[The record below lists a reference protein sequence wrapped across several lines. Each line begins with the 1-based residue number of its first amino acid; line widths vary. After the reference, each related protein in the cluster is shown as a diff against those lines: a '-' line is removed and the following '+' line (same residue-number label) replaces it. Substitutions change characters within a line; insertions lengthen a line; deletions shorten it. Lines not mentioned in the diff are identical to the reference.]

1 VKFICDLTLVYW
13 NLFGEVFMK
22 LLDISLNNLLRK
34 KGRTFFLVSGLAIG
48 VGAAVAM
55 TSVGDAMNREVMHA
69 LDEFGAN
76 ILVLP
81 ASEGLPLSYGGLTV
95 SAVNTG
101 GRELTTLD
109 LDRIRTIRN
118 KENISTVAPKLL
130 VQTEVKGTKVLVA
143 GVDFKAERRLKKWW
157 RVAAGVNPQERGE
170 ALLGKDAAA
179 RLNIAPGDSIALG
192 RGTVRVS
199 GVLDNTGSQDDGL
212 IFADLAWVQQNFQKG
227 NAVSLIEL
235 SALCSGCPIEDIVA
249 QVNNALPGA
258 RAVAVK
264 ETVELK
270 MQAMHYFHRFSL
282 GISALLLIVAGMIIF
297 FAMTASVKE
306 RVQEIGLFR
315 AIGFRTGH
323 IIQVLLTEA
332 FIVSL
337 LAGTAGYVL
346 GVISPRFVAPY
357 LMSAYNLTFAFDPAL
372 LAGSLAASVLVGLLA
387 SVYPAI
393 KAGRLDP
400 VEALKTL

>member
-1 VKFICDLTLVYW
+1 
-13 NLFGEVFMK
+13 MK
-22 LLDISLNNLLRK
+22 LIDISLNNLLRK

-48 VGAAVAM
+48 IGAAVAM
-55 TSVGDAMNREVMHA
+55 TSVGDAMNKEVMHA

-101 GRELTTLD
+101 GRELTTND
-109 LDRIRTIRN
+109 VDKIRTIKN
-118 KENISTVAPKLL
+118 KQNISTVAPKLL
-130 VQTEVKGTKVLVA
+130 VQTEIKGTKVLIA
-143 GVDFKAERRLKKWW
+143 GVDFKAEQRLKKWW
-157 RVAAGVNPQERGE
+157 RVAAGIKPQEQGE
-170 ALLGKDAAA
+170 ALIGKDAAA
-179 RLNIAPGDSIALG
+179 RLHIAPGDNMALG
-192 RGTVRVS
+192 RENLRVS

-212 IFADLAWVQQNFQKG
+212 IFVDITWLQRKFQKG

-235 SALCSGCPIEDIVA
+235 SALCSGCPIEDMVK
-249 QVNNALPGA
+249 QVNSVLPGA

-270 MQAMHYFHRFSL
+270 MQAMHYFHKFSL

-323 IIQVLLTEA
+323 IIQVLLIEA

-337 LAGTAGYVL
+337 LAGIVGYIV
-346 GVISPRFVAPY
+346 GINSPRFVAPY
-357 LMSAYNLTFAFDPAL
+357 LMSAYNLTFEFDPM
-372 LAGSLAASVLVGLLA
+372 LAAGALVSSVLVGLLA
-387 SVYPAI
+387 SIYPALR
-393 KAGRLDP
+393 AGRLDP

>member
-1 VKFICDLTLVYW
+1 
-13 NLFGEVFMK
+13 MR
-22 LLDISLNNLLRK
+22 LLDISLNNLRRK

-48 VGAAVAM
+48 IGAAVAM

-109 LDRIRTIRN
+109 VDRIRTIKN

-130 VQTEVKGTKVLVA
+130 VQTEVKGTRVLVA
-143 GVDFKAERRLKKWW
+143 GVDLKAEQRLKKWW
-157 RVAAGVNPQERGE
+157 RVASGMNPAASGE
-170 ALLGKDAAA
+170 ALIGKDAAA
-179 RLNIAPGDSIALG
+179 KLHLAPGDSIAVG
-192 RGTVRVS
+192 RGNLRVT

-212 IFADLAWVQQNFQKG
+212 IFTDIAWVQKQFNKG
-227 NAVSLIEL
+227 NAVSMIEL
-235 SALCSGCPIEDIVA
+235 SALCSGCPIDDIVN
-249 QVNNALPGA
+249 QVNAVLPGA

-270 MQAMHYFHRFSL
+270 MQAMHYFHKFSL

-337 LAGTAGYVL
+337 LAGMVGYAI
-346 GVISPRFVAPY
+346 GIISPRFVAPY
-357 LMSAYNLTFAFDPAL
+357 LMSAYNLTFDFDPL
-372 LAGSLAASVLVGLLA
+372 LAAGAIVASVVVGLLA
-387 SVYPAI
+387 SIYPAVR
-393 KAGRLDP
+393 AGQLDP

>member
-1 VKFICDLTLVYW
+1 
-13 NLFGEVFMK
+13 
-22 LLDISLNNLLRK
+22 
-34 KGRTFFLVSGLAIG
+34 
-48 VGAAVAM
+48 
-55 TSVGDAMNREVMHA
+55 
-69 LDEFGAN
+69 
-76 ILVLP
+76 VLP

-101 GRELTTLD
+101 GRELTTSD
-109 LDRIRTIRN
+109 VDRLRTIRN
-118 KENISTVAPKLL
+118 KGNISTIAPKLL
-130 VQTEVKGTKVLVA
+130 VQTGVKGEKVLIA
-143 GVDFKAERRLKKWW
+143 GVDFKAEQRLKKWW
-157 RVAAGVNPQERGE
+157 RVASGVRPQEVGD
-170 ALLGKDAAA
+170 ALIGKDVAA
-179 RLNIAPGDSIALG
+179 RLGIAPGDRINVGPGELHVA
-192 RGTVRVS
+192 
-199 GVLDNTGSQDDGL
+199 GVLDATGSQDDGL
-212 IFADLAWVQQNFQKG
+212 IFADMSWVQKSFRKG
-227 NAVSLIEL
+227 DAISLIEL
-235 SALCSGCPIEDIVA
+235 SALCSGCPIEEMVG
-249 QVNNALPGA
+249 QVNSALPGA

-323 IIQVLLTEA
+323 IIRVLLTEA

-337 LAGTAGYVL
+337 LAGIAGYVI

-357 LMSAYNLTFAFDPAL
+357 LMSAYNLTFAFDPVLA
-372 LAGSLAASVLVGLLA
+372 AGSLVASVLVGLLA

-393 KAGRLDP
+393 RAGRLDP
-400 VEALKTL
+400 VEALKSL

>member
-1 VKFICDLTLVYW
+1 
-13 NLFGEVFMK
+13 MK
-22 LLDISLNNLLRK
+22 LIDISLNNLRRK

-48 VGAAVAM
+48 IGAAVAM

-101 GRELTTLD
+101 GRELTMLD
-109 LDRIRTIRN
+109 VDRIRTIKN
-118 KENISTVAPKLL
+118 KENISTIAPKLL
-130 VQTEVKGTKVLVA
+130 VQTEVKGTRVLVA
-143 GVDFKAERRLKKWW
+143 GVDFKAEQRLKKWW
-157 RVAAGVNPQERGE
+157 RVASGMNPAASGE
-170 ALLGKDAAA
+170 ALIGKDAA
-179 RLNIAPGDSIALG
+179 LKLHLAPGDSIAIG
-192 RGTVRVS
+192 RGNLRVS

-212 IFADLAWVQQNFQKG
+212 IFTDIAWVQKQFNKG
-227 NAVSLIEL
+227 NAVSMIEL
-235 SALCSGCPIEDIVA
+235 SALCSGCPIEDITN
-249 QVNNALPGA
+249 QVNAVLPGA

-270 MQAMHYFHRFSL
+270 MQAMHYFHKFSI

-337 LAGTAGYVL
+337 LAGIIGYAIGIV
-346 GVISPRFVAPY
+346 SPRFVAPY
-357 LMSAYNLTFAFDPAL
+357 LMSAYNLTFAFDPL
-372 LAGSLAASVLVGLLA
+372 LAAGSIVASVVVGLLA
-387 SVYPAI
+387 SIYPAVR
-393 KAGRLDP
+393 AGQLDP

>member
-1 VKFICDLTLVYW
+1 
-13 NLFGEVFMK
+13 
-22 LLDISLNNLLRK
+22 
-34 KGRTFFLVSGLAIG
+34 
-48 VGAAVAM
+48 M

-101 GRELTTLD
+101 GRELTTND
-109 LDRIRTIRN
+109 VDRIRTIKN
-118 KENISTVAPKLL
+118 NQNISTIAPKLL

-143 GVDFKAERRLKKWW
+143 GVDFEAEQRLKKWW
-157 RVAAGVNPQERGE
+157 RVAAGMNPQDSGE
-170 ALLGKDAAA
+170 ALIGKDAAA
-179 RLNIAPGDSIALG
+179 RLRIAPGDSIALG
-192 RGTVRVS
+192 RGKLRVS

-212 IFADLAWVQQNFQKG
+212 IFADIKWVQHHFQKG
-227 NAVSLIEL
+227 HAVSLIEL

-249 QVNNALPGA
+249 QVNSALPGA

-270 MQAMHYFHRFSL
+270 MQAMHYFHKFSL

-337 LAGTAGYVL
+337 LAGIAGCVI
-346 GVISPRFVAPY
+346 GIISPRFVAPY
-357 LMSAYNLTFAFDPAL
+357 LMSAYNLTFEFDPAL
-372 LAGSLAASVLVGLLA
+372 AATALASSVLVGLAA
-387 SVYPAI
+387 SISPAVR
-393 KAGRLDP
+393 AGRLDP

>member
-1 VKFICDLTLVYW
+1 
-13 NLFGEVFMK
+13 MK
-22 LLDISLNNLLRK
+22 LIDISLNNLLRK
-34 KGRTFFLVSGLAIG
+34 KGRTLLLVSGLAVGI
-48 VGAAVAM
+48 GAAVAM
-55 TSVGDAMNREVMHA
+55 TSVGDAMNKEVMHA

-101 GRELTTLD
+101 GRQLTMD
-109 LDRIRTIRN
+109 DVARIRTIKN

-130 VQTEVKGTKVLVA
+130 VQTEIQRTKVLLA
-143 GVDFKAERRLKKWW
+143 GVDFMAEQRLKKWW
-157 RVAAGVNPQERGE
+157 RVAAGMSPQTGGE
-170 ALLGKDAAA
+170 ALIGREAAQ
-179 RLNIAPGDSIALG
+179 RLALAPGDMIAVPG
-192 RGTVRVS
+192 GTLRIS

-212 IFADLAWVQQNFQKG
+212 LFADIGWVQHHFRKG

-235 SALCSGCPIEDIVA
+235 SALCSGCPIEDMVQ
-249 QVNNALPGA
+249 QVNGVLPGA
-258 RAVAVK
+258 KAVAVK

-270 MQAMHYFHRFSL
+270 MQAMHYFHKFSL

-323 IIQVLLTEA
+323 IIQVLLIEA
-332 FIVSL
+332 FLVSL
-337 LAGTAGYVL
+337 LAGVAGYII
-346 GVISPRFVAPY
+346 GIIGSRFVAPY
-357 LMSAYNLTFAFDPAL
+357 LMGAYSLTFAFDPAMAVRAL
-372 LAGSLAASVLVGLLA
+372 VSSVLVGLCA
-387 SVYPAI
+387 SIYPAVR
-393 KAGRLDP
+393 ASRMDP

>member
-1 VKFICDLTLVYW
+1 
-13 NLFGEVFMK
+13 MK

-48 VGAAVAM
+48 IGAAVAM

-101 GRELTTLD
+101 GRELTTND
-109 LDRIRTIRN
+109 VDRVRTIKN
-118 KENISTVAPKLL
+118 NQNISTIAPKLL
-130 VQTEVKGTKVLVA
+130 VQTEVRGTKVLVA
-143 GVDFKAERRLKKWW
+143 GVDFKAEQRLKKWW
-157 RVAAGVNPQERGE
+157 RVASGMSPQDNGE
-170 ALLGKDAAA
+170 ALIGKDAAA
-179 RLNIAPGDSIALG
+179 RLHIAPGDSIALG
-192 RGTVRVS
+192 RGKLRVS
-199 GVLDNTGSQDDGL
+199 GVLGNTGSQDDGL
-212 IFADLAWVQQNFQKG
+212 IFTDIKWVQQHFQKG

-235 SALCSGCPIEDIVA
+235 SALCSGCPIEDMVA

-270 MQAMHYFHRFSL
+270 MQAMHYFHKFSL

-315 AIGFRTGH
+315 AVGFRTGH
-323 IIQVLLTEA
+323 IVQVLLTEA
-332 FIVSL
+332 FLVSL
-337 LAGTAGYVL
+337 LAGAAGY
-346 GVISPRFVAPY
+346 GIGSISPRFIAPY
-357 LMSAYNLTFAFDPAL
+357 LMSAYNLQFAFDPMLAVGAL
-372 LAGSLAASVLVGLLA
+372 VSSVLVGLAA
-387 SVYPAI
+387 SIYPAVR
-393 KAGRLDP
+393 AGRLDP
-400 VEALKTL
+400 VEALRTL

>member
-1 VKFICDLTLVYW
+1 
-13 NLFGEVFMK
+13 MK

-48 VGAAVAM
+48 IGAAVAM
-55 TSVGDAMNREVMHA
+55 TVVGDAMNREVMHA

-81 ASEGLPLSYGGLTV
+81 ASEGLPLTYGGLTV
-95 SAVNTG
+95 SAVSTG
-101 GRELTTLD
+101 GRQLTLED
-109 LDRIRTIRN
+109 VSRIRTIKN
-118 KENISTVAPKLL
+118 KDNISTVAPKLL
-130 VQTEVKGTKVLVA
+130 VQTEIKGKKVLVA
-143 GVDFKAERRLKKWW
+143 GVDFKAEQRLKKWW
-157 RVAAGVNPQERGE
+157 RVAAGMTPQAAGE
-170 ALLGKDAAA
+170 ALIGKNAAA
-179 RLNIAPGDSIALG
+179 ALRVAPGDSIAVG
-192 RGTVRVS
+192 RGSVHVS

-212 IFADLAWVQQNFQKG
+212 VFADITWVQKQFLKG

-235 SALCSGCPIEDIVA
+235 SALCSGCPIEDMVQ

-270 MQAMHYFHRFSL
+270 MQAMHYFHKFSL

-306 RVQEIGLFR
+306 RIQEIGLFR

-337 LAGTAGYVL
+337 LAGVVGYGI

-357 LMSAYNLTFAFDPAL
+357 LMSAYNLTFTFEPM
-372 LAGSLAASVLVGLLA
+372 LAVISLAASVIVGLLA
-387 SVYPAI
+387 SVYPAV

>member
-1 VKFICDLTLVYW
+1 
-13 NLFGEVFMK
+13 MK

-48 VGAAVAM
+48 IGAAVAM
-55 TSVGDAMNREVMHA
+55 TAVGDAMNREVMRA

-101 GRELTTLD
+101 GRELTMED
-109 LDRIRTIRN
+109 VGRIRLIKN
-118 KENISTVAPKLL
+118 KQNISTIAPKLL
-130 VQTEVKGTKVLVA
+130 VQTAVKGTKVLVA
-143 GVDFKAERRLKKWW
+143 GVDFKAEQRLKKWW
-157 RVAAGVNPQERGE
+157 RVANGMNPSIASE
-170 ALLGKDAAA
+170 ALIGKDVAA
-179 RLNIAPGDSIALG
+179 RLHIAPND
-192 RGTVRVS
+192 TVTLSGNELRVS

-212 IFADLAWVQQNFQKG
+212 IFADIAWVQQHFKKG

-235 SALCSGCPIEDIVA
+235 SALCSGCPIEDMVA
-249 QVNNALPGA
+249 QVNAVLPGA

-270 MQAMHYFHRFSL
+270 MQAMHYFHKFSL

-337 LAGTAGYVL
+337 LAGIAGYVI
-346 GVISPRFVAPY
+346 GIISPRFVAPY
-357 LMSAYNLTFAFDPAL
+357 LMSTYNLTFEFDPVLAVGAL
-372 LAGSLAASVLVGLLA
+372 VSSVLVGLVA
-387 SVYPAI
+387 SIYPAVR
-393 KAGRLDP
+393 AGRLDP
-400 VEALKTL
+400 VEALKAL

>member
-1 VKFICDLTLVYW
+1 
-13 NLFGEVFMK
+13 MK
-22 LLDISLNNLLRK
+22 LINISLNNLRRK
-34 KGRTFFLVSGLAIG
+34 KGRTFFLVSGLALGI
-48 VGAAVAM
+48 GAAVAM

-109 LDRIRTIRN
+109 VDRIRTIKD
-118 KENISTVAPKLL
+118 KESISTVAPKLL
-130 VQTEVKGTKVLVA
+130 VQSEVKGTRVLVA
-143 GVDFKAERRLKKWW
+143 GVNFKAEQRIKKWW
-157 RVAAGVNPQERGE
+157 RVASGMYPAASGE
-170 ALLGKDAAA
+170 ALIGKDAAA
-179 RLNIAPGDSIALG
+179 KLHLAPGDSIAIG
-192 RGTVRVS
+192 RGSLRVS

-212 IFADLAWVQQNFQKG
+212 IFTDIAWVQKHFNKG
-227 NAVSLIEL
+227 NAVSMIEL
-235 SALCSGCPIEDIVA
+235 SALCSGCPIEEIVG
-249 QVNNALPGA
+249 QVNAVLPGA
-258 RAVAVK
+258 RVVAVK

-270 MQAMHYFHRFSL
+270 MQAMHYFHKFSL

-337 LAGTAGYVL
+337 LAGVAGYAIGIV
-346 GVISPRFVAPY
+346 SPRFVAPY
-357 LMSAYNLTFAFDPAL
+357 LMNVYNLTFVFDPL
-372 LAGSLAASVLVGLLA
+372 LAAGAIGASVVVGLLA
-387 SVYPAI
+387 SIYPAVR
-393 KAGRLDP
+393 AGQLDP

>member
-1 VKFICDLTLVYW
+1 
-13 NLFGEVFMK
+13 MK

-48 VGAAVAM
+48 IGAAVAM
-55 TSVGDAMNREVMHA
+55 TTVGDAMNREVMHA

-95 SAVNTG
+95 SAVSAG
-101 GRELTTLD
+101 GRELTTHD
-109 LDRIRTIRN
+109 IDKIRSIKN
-118 KENISTVAPKLL
+118 KENISTIAPKLL

-143 GVDFKAERRLKKWW
+143 GVDFKAEQRLKKWW
-157 RVAAGVNPQERGE
+157 RVAAGMNP
-170 ALLGKDAAA
+170 GKDGDVLIGKTAAA
-179 RLNIAPGDSIALG
+179 QLHLAPGDRFSVN
-192 RGTVRVS
+192 RGNLTVA

-212 IFADLAWVQQNFQKG
+212 IFADLAWVQRQFKKG

-235 SALCSGCPIEDIVA
+235 SALCSGCPIEDMVA
-249 QVNNALPGA
+249 QVNGILPGA
-258 RAVAVK
+258 RTVAVK

-270 MQAMHYFHRFSL
+270 MQAMHYFHKFSL
-282 GISALLLIVAGMIIF
+282 GISVLLLIVAGMIIF
-297 FAMTASVKE
+297 FAMTASVRE

-323 IIQVLLTEA
+323 IIRVLLTEA

-337 LAGTAGYVL
+337 LAGIVGYGI
-346 GVISPRFVAPY
+346 GVASPRFVAPY
-357 LMSAYNLTFAFDPAL
+357 LMSAYHLTFEFDPL
-372 LAGSLAASVLVGLLA
+372 LAAGALVASVAVGLLA
-387 SVYPAI
+387 SIYPAVR
-393 KAGRLDP
+393 AGQLDP

>member
-1 VKFICDLTLVYW
+1 V
-13 NLFGEVFMK
+13 K
-22 LLDISLNNLLRK
+22 LLDISLNNLWRK

-55 TSVGDAMNREVMHA
+55 TAVGDAMNKEMMRA

-81 ASEGLPLSYGGLTV
+81 ASEGLPLSYGGMTV

-101 GRELTTLD
+101 GRELTTKD
-109 LDRIRTIRN
+109 VDRIRTIKN
-118 KENISTVAPKLL
+118 KQNISTIAPKLL
-130 VQTEVKGTKVLVA
+130 VQTDVEGTKVLVA

-157 RVAAGVNPQERGE
+157 RVAQGVSPQESGE
-170 ALLGKDAAA
+170 ALIGKDAAA
-179 RLNIAPGDSIALG
+179 RLKITAGDSIALSG
-192 RGTVRVS
+192 GKLRVS
-199 GVLDNTGSQDDGL
+199 GVLDSTGSQDDGL
-212 IFADLAWVQQNFQKG
+212 IFADIKWVQTHFRKG

-235 SALCSGCPIEDIVA
+235 SALCSGCPIEDIVK
-249 QVNNALPGA
+249 QVNSVLPGA

-270 MQAMHYFHRFSL
+270 MQAMHYFHKFSL

-315 AIGFRTGH
+315 AIGFRTSH
-323 IIQVLLTEA
+323 IIRVLLAEA

-337 LAGTAGYVL
+337 FAGIAGYLV
-346 GVISPRFVAPY
+346 GIISPRFVAPY
-357 LMSAYNLTFAFDPAL
+357 LMSAYNLTFEFDPMQ
-372 LAGSLAASVLVGLLA
+372 AAAAVASSVIVGLLA
-387 SVYPAI
+387 SIYPAVR
-393 KAGRLDP
+393 AGQLDP

>member
-1 VKFICDLTLVYW
+1 
-13 NLFGEVFMK
+13 MK

-55 TSVGDAMNREVMHA
+55 TSVGEAMNREVMHA

-101 GRELTTLD
+101 GRELTTED
-109 LDRIRTIRN
+109 VGRIRSIRN
-118 KENISTVAPKLL
+118 KENISTIAPKLL
-130 VQTEVKGTKVLVA
+130 VQTTVKGTKVLVA
-143 GVDFKAERRLKKWW
+143 GVDFKAEQRLKKWW
-157 RVAAGVNPQERGE
+157 RVASGMHPRERGE
-170 ALLGKDAAA
+170 ALIGKDAAA
-179 RLNIAPGDSIALG
+179 RLKIAAGDSIALG
-192 RGTVRVS
+192 RGTVRVV

-212 IFADLAWVQQNFQKG
+212 IFVDLAWVQQHFQKG

-235 SALCSGCPIEDIVA
+235 SALCSGCPIEDMVA
-249 QVNNALPGA
+249 QLNSALPGA
-258 RAVAVK
+258 RTVAVK

-323 IIQVLLTEA
+323 IIRVLLTEA

-337 LAGTAGYVL
+337 LAGAVGYLL
-346 GVISPRFVAPY
+346 GVVSPRFVAPY
-357 LMSAYNLTFAFDPAL
+357 LMSAYNLTFPFDPAL

-387 SVYPAI
+387 SIYPAI

>member
-1 VKFICDLTLVYW
+1 
-13 NLFGEVFMK
+13 MK

-48 VGAAVAM
+48 IGAAVAM

-76 ILVLP
+76 ILILP
-81 ASEGLPLSYGGLTV
+81 ATEGLPLSYGGLTV

-101 GRELTTLD
+101 GRELTMND
-109 LDRIRTIRN
+109 VDRIRTIKN
-118 KENISTVAPKLL
+118 KQNISTIAPKLL
-130 VQTEVKGTKVLVA
+130 VQSEVKGTKVLVT
-143 GVDFKAERRLKKWW
+143 GVDFRAERLIKKWW
-157 RVAAGVNPQERGE
+157 RVAAGMNPGDSGE
-170 ALLGKDAAA
+170 ALIGKDAAA
-179 RLNIAPGDSIALG
+179 LLHIAPGDYIALG
-192 RGTVRVS
+192 RGSLRVS
-199 GVLDNTGSQDDGL
+199 GVLGNTGSQDDGL
-212 IFADLAWVQQNFQKG
+212 IFTDIKWLQRHFQKG

-235 SALCSGCPIEDIVA
+235 SALCSGCPIEDMVA
-249 QVNNALPGA
+249 QLNSTLPGA

-270 MQAMHYFHRFSL
+270 MQAMHYFHKFSL

-337 LAGTAGYVL
+337 LAGFAGYVI

-357 LMSAYNLTFAFDPAL
+357 MMSAYNLTFVFDPAL
-372 LAGSLAASVLVGLLA
+372 AVRALVSSVLVGLAA
-387 SVYPAI
+387 SVYPAVR
-393 KAGRLDP
+393 AGELDP

>member
-1 VKFICDLTLVYW
+1 
-13 NLFGEVFMK
+13 MK
-22 LLDISLNNLLRK
+22 LLDISLNNLRRK

-48 VGAAVAM
+48 IGAAVAM

-101 GRELTTLD
+101 GRELTTND
-109 LDRIRTIRN
+109 VDQIRTIKN
-118 KENISTVAPKLL
+118 KENISTLAPKLL
-130 VQTEVKGTKVLVA
+130 VQSSIKGVKVLIA

-157 RVAAGVNPQERGE
+157 RTSAGMSPQERDE
-170 ALLGKDAAA
+170 ALIGKNAAS
-179 RLNIAPGDSIALG
+179 LLHLVPGDHIALG
-192 RGTVRVS
+192 NGTLRVA

-212 IFADLAWVQQNFQKG
+212 IFADIQWVQQRFNRG
-227 NAVSLIEL
+227 NAISLIEL
-235 SALCSGCPIEDIVA
+235 SALCSGCPIEDMVN
-249 QVNNALPGA
+249 QVNGVLPGA

-270 MQAMHYFHRFSL
+270 MQAMHYFHKFSL

-337 LAGTAGYVL
+337 LAGISGYII
-346 GVISPRFVAPY
+346 GIISPRFVAPY
-357 LMSAYNLTFAFDPAL
+357 LMSAYNLKFEFDPL
-372 LAGSLAASVLVGLLA
+372 IAAAAIVSSVIVGLLA
-387 SVYPAI
+387 SIYPALR
-393 KAGRLDP
+393 AGKLDP

>member
-1 VKFICDLTLVYW
+1 
-13 NLFGEVFMK
+13 MK

-48 VGAAVAM
+48 IGAAVAM

-101 GRELTTLD
+101 GRELTTND
-109 LDRIRTIRN
+109 VDRVRTIKN
-118 KENISTVAPKLL
+118 NQNISTIAPKLL

-143 GVDFKAERRLKKWW
+143 GVDFKAEQRLKKWW
-157 RVAAGVNPQERGE
+157 RVASGMSPQDNGE
-170 ALLGKDAAA
+170 ALIGKDAAA
-179 RLNIAPGDSIALG
+179 RLHIAPGDSIALG
-192 RGTVRVS
+192 RGKLRVS
-199 GVLDNTGSQDDGL
+199 GVLGNTGSQDDGL
-212 IFADLAWVQQNFQKG
+212 IFTDIKWVQQHFQKG

-235 SALCSGCPIEDIVA
+235 SALCSGCPIEDMVA

-270 MQAMHYFHRFSL
+270 MQAMHYFHKFSL

-315 AIGFRTGH
+315 AVGFRTGH
-323 IIQVLLTEA
+323 IVQVLLTEA
-332 FIVSL
+332 FLVSL
-337 LAGTAGYVL
+337 LAGAAGY
-346 GVISPRFVAPY
+346 GIGSISPRFIAPY
-357 LMSAYNLTFAFDPAL
+357 LMSAYNLQFAFDPMLAVGAL
-372 LAGSLAASVLVGLLA
+372 VSSVLVGLAA
-387 SVYPAI
+387 SIYPAVR
-393 KAGRLDP
+393 AGRLDP
-400 VEALKTL
+400 VEALRTL

>member
-1 VKFICDLTLVYW
+1 
-13 NLFGEVFMK
+13 MK
-22 LLDISLNNLLRK
+22 LIDISLNNLRRK
-34 KGRTFFLVSGLAIG
+34 KGRTFFLISGLAVGI
-48 VGAAVAM
+48 GAAVAM
-55 TSVGDAMNREVMHA
+55 TSLGDAMNKEIMRV

-101 GRELTTLD
+101 GRELTMDD
-109 LDRIRTIRN
+109 LTRILTIKN
-118 KENISTVAPKLL
+118 KENITTIAPKLL
-130 VQTEVKGTKVLVA
+130 VQAEVKGTKVLVA

-157 RVAAGVNPQERGE
+157 RVAAGMNPRESDE
-170 ALLGKDAAA
+170 ALIGGDAAA
-179 RLNIAPGDSIALG
+179 RLQLAPGDSIALG
-192 RGTVRVS
+192 QGTLRVS
-199 GVLDNTGSQDDGL
+199 GVIDKTGSQDDGL
-212 IFADLAWVQQNFQKG
+212 IFADILWVQKTFKKG
-227 NAVSLIEL
+227 NAVSLVEL
-235 SALCSGCPIEDIVA
+235 SALCSGCPIEEMVE
-249 QVNNALPGA
+249 QVSGALPGA
-258 RAVAVK
+258 RVVAVK

-270 MQAMHYFHRFSL
+270 MQSMHYFHKFSL
-282 GISALLLIVAGMIIF
+282 GISALLLIVAGMIVF

-337 LAGTAGYVL
+337 LAGIVGYAL
-346 GVISPRFVAPY
+346 GIISPRFVAPY
-357 LMSAYNLTFAFDPAL
+357 LMSAYNLTFEFDPV
-372 LAGSLAASVLVGLLA
+372 LAAGALAASVIVGLLA
-387 SVYPAI
+387 SIYPAVR
-393 KAGRLDP
+393 AGQLDP

>member
-1 VKFICDLTLVYW
+1 
-13 NLFGEVFMK
+13 MK
-22 LLDISLNNLLRK
+22 LLDISLNNLRRK

-48 VGAAVAM
+48 IGAAVAM

-101 GRELTTLD
+101 GRELTTTD
-109 LDRIRTIRN
+109 VDKIRTIKNR
-118 KENISTVAPKLL
+118 ENISTIAPKLL
-130 VQTEVKGTKVLVA
+130 VQTDVKGTKVLLA

-157 RVAAGVNPQERGE
+157 RIAAGLNPQESGE
-170 ALLGKDAAA
+170 ALIGKDAAA
-179 RLNIAPGDSIALG
+179 RLQLAPGDQIALG
-192 RGTVRVS
+192 RNGSLRVA
-199 GVLDNTGSQDDGL
+199 GVLGATGSQDDGL
-212 IFADLAWVQQNFQKG
+212 IFTDMQWVQKQFNRG
-227 NAVSLIEL
+227 NSVSLIEL
-235 SALCSGCPIEDIVA
+235 SALCSGCPIEDMVT
-249 QVNNALPGA
+249 QVNSVLPGA

-270 MQAMHYFHRFSL
+270 MQAMHYFHKFSL

-323 IIQVLLTEA
+323 IIQVLLIEA

-337 LAGTAGYVL
+337 LAGCAGSVI
-346 GVISPRFVAPY
+346 GIISPRFVAPY
-357 LMSAYNLTFAFDPAL
+357 LMSAYNLKFEFDPM
-372 LAGSLAASVLVGLLA
+372 LAVAALAASVSVGVVA
-387 SVYPAI
+387 SIYPAVR
-393 KAGRLDP
+393 AGRLDP